1 MKNIVTLL
9 FIVCLFNVFAC
20 EVCGCSATG
29 NAIGAI
35 GSSKNHMVGLTFQ
48 GRYFNSAHPALFSN
62 ELERSSEQFLSA
74 NAVAKFQVHK
84 RVQVI
89 GVIPFHFNRQTK
101 EGETTTIN
109 GLGDVSIHSRFAV
122 IYKTDSINAKAFIV
136 QLGTGIK
143 MPTGDYSKDA
153 HETSNTFPG
162 SGSWD
167 IPFDANLYL
176 IRSKWMLQFENAFIL
191 KTKNS
196 SGYHFG
202 NTFQSTVFSNKTI
215 GQQSFKFSPGLGIQ
229 AEYLFE
235 DRINGS
241 STNTFNSG
249 YLLSGVIGANLQW
262 KQFFLLG
269 RYSLPI
275 IQELSKGYT
284 TINGQFTASLFYT
297 FKNN

>member
-1 MKNIVTLL
+1 M
-9 FIVCLFNVFAC
+9 VCLFHVNAC

-29 NAIGAI
+29 NAVGTIGA
-35 GSSKNHMVGLTFQ
+35 SKNHLAGLAFQ
-48 GRYFNSAHPALFSN
+48 GRYFKSAHPALFSD

-143 MPTGDYSKDA
+143 MPTGEYSKDV
-153 HETSNTFPG
+153 HETSNTLPG
-162 SGSWD
+162 TGSWD

-176 IRSKWMLQFENAFIL
+176 IRSKWMLQFENAFSL
-191 KTKNS
+191 KTKNNV
-196 SGYHFG
+196 GYHFG
-202 NTFQSTVFSNKTI
+202 NAFQSTVFANKTI
-215 GQQSFKFSPGLGIQ
+215 GQQTLKFCPGVGIQ
-229 AEYLFE
+229 TEYLFN

-241 STNTFNSG
+241 SANTFNSG
-249 YLLSGVIGANLQW
+249 YLFSGIIGANLQW

-269 RYSLPI
+269 RSSLPI
-275 IQELSKGYT
+275 AQELSKGYT
-284 TINGQFTASLFYT
+284 TIKGQFTASLFYT
-297 FKNN
+297 FKNK